1 VPAATLNQLII
12 AALKKARPG
21 IDYVFS
27 GEGSASLFEAEP
39 GSSVVSKTFLF
50 ETKLLLN
57 SRINPNTLH
66 NMRCKNF

>member
-1 VPAATLNQLII
+1 VPATTLNQLII

-39 GSSVVSKTFLF
+39 GSSVVSKRNLF
-50 ETKLLLN
+50 DTRLLFPEYAQH
-57 SRINPNTLH
+57 IH
-66 NMRCKNF
+66 

>member
-39 GSSVVSKTFLF
+39 GSSVVSKRFLS
-50 ETKLLLN
+50 EITLLL
-57 SRINPNTLH
+57 SGSAKKMVLRTQRL
-66 NMRCKNF
+66 R